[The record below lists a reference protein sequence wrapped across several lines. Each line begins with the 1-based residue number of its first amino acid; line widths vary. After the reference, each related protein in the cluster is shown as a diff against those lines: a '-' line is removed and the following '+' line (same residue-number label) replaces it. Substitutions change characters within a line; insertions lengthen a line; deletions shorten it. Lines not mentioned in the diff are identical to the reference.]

1 MSRTRPTILL
11 AGALA
16 GALALAGCGAG
27 QVANTSEQLANAP
40 GANVATGPMSV
51 RDAVIVYGD
60 SVEGPVW
67 ARGDSAPLRMTLV
80 NDGAETDRLVSASSP
95 FAQSVEL
102 SGDLEVSSGTALFI
116 EGEGAGASAAAA
128 SGAVTT
134 PTVPPS
140 AAQAAPSAAPGPP
153 TAPPT
158 TPAASPSGTA
168 PSGTAPSG
176 TAPSGTAAPSE
187 DASIVLTG
195 LTDDIRA
202 GVSYPV
208 TLVFERAGELT
219 IDVPVDNPEEPREVS
234 EGSESE

>member
-1 MSRTRPTILL
+1 VSRTRPTILL

-67 ARGDSAPLRMTLV
+67 ARGDSAPLSLTLV
-80 NDGAETDRLVSASSP
+80 NDGTETDRLVSASSP

-116 EGEGAGASAAAA
+116 EGEGAGASAAGA

-153 TAPPT
+153 TAPATT
-158 TPAASPSGTA
+158 TPPAA
-168 PSGTAPSG
+168 PSGAAASGAAPTG
-176 TAPSGTAAPSE
+176 TASPSE

-219 IDVPVDNPEEPREVS
+219 LDVPVDNPEEPREVS
-234 EGSESE
+234 EDSESE

>member
-80 NDGAETDRLVSASSP
+80 NDGVETDRLVSASSP

-158 TPAASPSGTA
+158 TTPPAAPSGAVPTGTA
-168 PSGTAPSG
+168 PSGTAS
-176 TAPSGTAAPSE
+176 PSE

-234 EGSESE
+234 EDSESE

>member
-80 NDGAETDRLVSASSP
+80 NDGAETDRIVSASSP

-102 SGDLEVSSGTALFI
+102 SGDLEIASGTALFI
-116 EGEGAGASAAAA
+116 EGEAEGASAAAGS

-134 PTVPPS
+134 PTIAPS

-153 TAPPT
+153 TVGP
-158 TPAASPSGTA
+158 TPAPAATPA

-176 TAPSGTAAPSE
+176 TASPSE
-187 DASIVLTG
+187 DAGIVLTG

-208 TLVFERAGELT
+208 TLVFERAGQLT
-219 IDVPVDNPEEPREVS
+219 LDVPVDNPEEPREVS
-234 EGSESE
+234 EDSESE

>member
-80 NDGAETDRLVSASSP
+80 NDGTETDRLVSASSP

-116 EGEGAGASAAAA
+116 EGEGGGASAAAGS
-128 SGAVTT
+128 SGAATT
-134 PTVPPS
+134 PTV
-140 AAQAAPSAAPGPP
+140 APSAAVADPAAAPAPP
-153 TAPPT
+153 AAAPTTAPAA
-158 TPAASPSGTA
+158 TPA
-168 PSGTAPSG
+168 PSGTAP
-176 TAPSGTAAPSE
+176 PSE

-219 IDVPVDNPEEPREVS
+219 LDVPVDNPEEPREVS
-234 EGSESE
+234 EDSESE

>member
-51 RDAVIVYGD
+51 RDAVIVYGE

-80 NDGAETDRLVSASSP
+80 NDGAETDRIVSASSP

-102 SGDLEVSSGTALFI
+102 SGDLEIASGTALFI
-116 EGEGAGASAAAA
+116 EGEAEGTSTAAGS

-153 TAPPT
+153 TAAPTT
-158 TPAASPSGTA
+158 TPAAA

-176 TAPSGTAAPSE
+176 TASPSE

-208 TLVFERAGELT
+208 TLVFERAGQLT
-219 IDVPVDNPEEPREVS
+219 LDMPVDNPEEPREVS
-234 EGSESE
+234 EDSGSE